1 MRAMVKMIKLCII
14 FLLFFLMLSYYF
26 SVHHMENPEQS
37 FFKGI
42 PDDFLTSIC
51 SGIFASLLVVILC
64 ELSRYQS
71 LKSDVEQRI
80 YDTNLRLFTTLGL
93 IKQILK
99 RCINKKI
106 GANEL
111 NDLDDFVKN
120 FLKYKDE
127 LDLIEYTT
135 FCNNKNSFSNK
146 FKTYKAKLITE
157 QEIFDSKFKLE
168 DVKNDIQKQPAV
180 INTILD
186 NVNLIFTMVD
196 RSNTTLDEYCDKRFE
211 FEGLKEEYR
220 KVGFL
225 MPDD

>member
-1 MRAMVKMIKLCII
+1 MDNPKQS
-14 FLLFFLMLSYYF
+14 LF
-26 SVHHMENPEQS
+26 NA
-37 FFKGI
+37 I

-80 YDTNLRLFTTLGL
+80 YDTNLHLFRTLGL

-99 RCINKKI
+99 RSIYNI
-106 GANEL
+106 EADDL
-111 NDLDDFVKN
+111 NDLDDFVKE

-146 FKTYKAKLITE
+146 FKNYKAKLITE
-157 QEIFDSKFKLE
+157 QEIFDAKYKLD
-168 DVKNDIQKQPAV
+168 DVKNDIKKQPAV

-186 NVNLIFTMVD
+186 NVNLIFKMVD